1 MVLDPNYLWL
11 AERFLDR
18 LFAQRPGSVLDV
30 GCGSGHVTGRCH
42 EHDVPALGLDLSRK
56 KLALV
61 RNVGFRCAR
70 APAAPLPLRDG
81 AFDWVA
87 IRHVLHHVP
96 DARAALAEACRV
108 ARTGLLLAEPWF
120 DLALPTQ
127 VVSKRAQDW
136 IKAQERRHGGHH
148 LPAIDHHGLLRLL
161 PAGQVAS
168 WEVEHQFRVWPLPV
182 EHFHERAG
190 RWLGRLAAEDPER
203 AAHDALVRELAAHG
217 LTDCGTVILTV
228 RLAAR

>member
-1 MVLDPNYLWL
+1 MIDPNYLWL
-11 AERFLDR
+11 AERFCAR
-18 LFAQRPGSVLDV
+18 LFAERPVSVLDV
-30 GCGSGHVTGRCH
+30 GCGTGHVVGRCY
-42 EHDVPALGLDLSRK
+42 EHDVPALGLDWSRK

-61 RNVGFRCAR
+61 RAAGFRCAR
-70 APAAPLPLRDG
+70 APAAPLPVRDG

-96 DARAALAEACRV
+96 DPRAAVAEACRV

-120 DLALPTQ
+120 DQGLSTQ

-148 LPAIDHHGLLRLL
+148 APAIDHHGLLRLL
-161 PAGQVAS
+161 PAGRIAS
-168 WEVEHQFRVWPLPV
+168 WEIEHHFRLWPLPV
-182 EHFHERAG
+182 ERFHEHAA
-190 RWLGRLAAEDPER
+190 RWLERLPAGDPER
-203 AAHDALVRELAAHG
+203 AAHDAIVRDLATHG

-228 RLAAR
+228 RLRA